1 MAISTILFLIIS
13 FGALIGSF
21 LLDGGHLVALV
32 SLAPALVVF
41 GGTIGAVGVSFPGN
55 EIKNLGKVLR
65 VAFANKKLDT
75 IALIRYFKNIA
86 FKTRKEGLLSI
97 EEMISVDEN
106 MDPFMKKGLQMVVDG
121 IEPQTVK
128 NTLELSADLIDER
141 HRVGIAM
148 FESAGGFAPTM
159 GITGTVMGL
168 IHVLNNLSDPTKL
181 GGLIAG
187 AFIATLYGI
196 GSANL
201 FWLPIGTKLKE
212 LNFQEMREKNLMIEA
227 ILCIQEGV
235 NPNTLEEKLKGFLDK
250 KQLEEYNRG
259 GSGGQEQ

>member
-1 MAISTILFLIIS
+1 MAISTIVFLIMC

-21 LLDGGHLVALV
+21 LLDGGHLTALIA
-32 SLAPALVVF
+32 LAPAIIVF

-55 EIKNLGKVLR
+55 EIKNIGKVLK
-65 VAFANKKLDT
+65 VALSDRKVNT
-75 IALIRYFKNIA
+75 ISLIRYFKNIA

-97 EEMISVDEN
+97 EEMISADKD

-121 IEPQTVK
+121 IDPQTVK
-128 NTLELSADLIDER
+128 NTLELSADLIEER

-148 FESAGGFAPTM
+148 LEAAGGFAPTM
-159 GITGTVMGL
+159 GITGTVTGL
-168 IHVLNNLSDPTKL
+168 VHVLNNLSDPTQL

-196 GSANL
+196 GSAN
-201 FWLPIGTKLKE
+201 FIWLPLGTKLKE
-212 LNFQEMREKNLMIEA
+212 LNFQEMLEKNLIIEA

-250 KQLEEYNRG
+250 KQLEEYNQG
-259 GSGGQEQ
+259 ESGEQEQ

>member
-13 FGALIGSF
+13 FAALIGSF
-21 LLDGGHLVALV
+21 ILDGGHLMALV
-32 SLAPALVVF
+32 AVAPAIIVF

-55 EIKNLGKVLR
+55 EIKNFGKVLK
-65 VAFANKKLDT
+65 VAFTNKKVDT
-75 IALIRYFKNIA
+75 IELIRYFKNIA

-97 EEMISVDEN
+97 EEMISADEN

-128 NTLELSADLIDER
+128 STLELSADLIEER

-159 GITGTVMGL
+159 GITGTVTGL
-168 IHVLNNLSDPTKL
+168 VHVLNNLSDPSKL

-196 GSANL
+196 GSANFL
-201 FWLPIGTKLKE
+201 WLPIGTKLKE
-212 LNFQEMREKNLMIEA
+212 LNFQEVAEKNLIIEA
-227 ILCIQEGV
+227 IICIQEGI

-259 GSGGQEQ
+259 ESGEEK